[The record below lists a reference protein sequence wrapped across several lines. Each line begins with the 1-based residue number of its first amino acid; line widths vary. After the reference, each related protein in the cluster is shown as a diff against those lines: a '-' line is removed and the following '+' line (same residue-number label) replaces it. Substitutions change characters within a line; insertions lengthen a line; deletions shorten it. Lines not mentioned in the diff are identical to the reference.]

1 MMGIILGIL
10 SALVWGVAG
19 VTGSLASRRIGA
31 AAAIGWAM
39 LLSMMAAVPLALLS
53 GAPGRVDLRTA
64 LWILLIAACMLGGLV
79 CVYAGV
85 RYGSISVVAPI
96 SATYG
101 GVAALISIIAGEPVT
116 VIAIASLALA
126 VVGAILASMGGA
138 ATPGQQYSNQRVA
151 ALLGAGAALV
161 WGVQL
166 WAGGE
171 IQDDLGASWLVGCS
185 RLVGVLV
192 VSVPLL
198 GLRKLTLDRT
208 AIKYAFVAGVG
219 EVAGFTL
226 YLKSS
231 AYGVAQ
237 AAVLTGQYGTVAA
250 LIGVAVLK
258 ERLRGIQYVGLV
270 VIVIAII
277 GLSIS

>member
-1 MMGIILGIL
+1 M
-10 SALVWGVAG
+10 
-19 VTGSLASRRIGA
+19 
-31 AAAIGWAM
+31 
-39 LLSMMAAVPLALLS
+39 
-53 GAPGRVDLRTA
+53 
-64 LWILLIAACMLGGLV
+64 
-79 CVYAGV
+79 
-85 RYGSISVVAPI
+85 
-96 SATYG
+96 
-101 GVAALISIIAGEPVT
+101 
-116 VIAIASLALA
+116 
-126 VVGAILASMGGA
+126 
-138 ATPGQQYSNQRVA
+138 
-151 ALLGAGAALV
+151 
-161 WGVQL
+161 QL

-192 VSVPLL
+192 ISVPLL

-270 VIVIAII
+270 VIVVAII
-277 GLSIS
+277 GLSAS